1 MKIIMSKG
9 GRQQM
14 GNLGIPVEI
23 QSKEKNHLIHKKRKL
38 KVVSSLGRD
47 AQTH

>member
-14 GNLGIPVEI
+14 ENLGIPVEI
-23 QSKEKNHLIHKKRKL
+23 QSKEK
-38 KVVSSLGRD
+38 
-47 AQTH
+47 TT